1 MISRFR
7 DESVRKSSEGNE
19 MQLANIAMPKR
30 VLGIAALLFSLLAGI
45 ASISAASQTATQP
58 PAQTPAAAK
67 PVGTIKSISGNTIT
81 LTTDAG
87 TDVTVQVQDATK
99 LVRIAPGQTD
109 LKSATPIQFQDLQAG
124 DRILVRGKLADD
136 GKSVLALSVI
146 AMKKSDLTEKQ
157 AHEREEWQKH
167 GIGGLVSI
175 VDASAGTI
183 TISLPAIGEKKT
195 VTIHLSKDTVLRRY
209 APDSVKFD
217 DARPAPLDQIKT
229 GDQLRARGT
238 RNADGSELAAD
249 EIVSGSF
256 RNIAGIISAVDA
268 SAGSITVQDLATNKP
283 VSIKITTESQLRK
296 LPAPMAQRI
305 AMRLKGVP
313 ADAPAQGAAG
323 PAATSAQAPKPGGPP
338 AGGPGSGGPG
348 GSGRPGGAG
357 GGDLQQ
363 AILRMPAATLA
374 DLQKGDAVMI
384 VATSGGPNGMPTA
397 ITLIGGVE
405 PILEASPK
413 SSASTILSPWSLGGA
428 PGGEG
433 ATP

>member
-1 MISRFR
+1 M
-7 DESVRKSSEGNE
+7 E
-19 MQLANIAMPKR
+19 LANIAVPRR
-30 VLGIAALLFSLLAGI
+30 VFGISALLFNLLAGLATI
-45 ASISAASQTATQP
+45 AAASRPPVATPP
-58 PAQTPAAAK
+58 PAQTPSIAK

-99 LVRIAPGQTD
+99 FVRIAPGQTD
-109 LKSATPIQFQDLQAG
+109 LKSATPIQFQDVQAG
-124 DRILVRGKLADD
+124 DRILVRGKMADD
-136 GKSVLALSVI
+136 GKSVLALSII
-146 AMKKSDLTEKQ
+146 AMKKSDLAEKQ

-167 GIGGLVSI
+167 GTGGLVSS

-183 TISLPAIGEKKT
+183 NISLPAIGEKKT
-195 VTIHLSKDTVLRRY
+195 VAIHLSKDTVLRRY

-217 DARPAPLDQIKT
+217 DAKPAPLDQIKP

-283 VSIKITTESQLRK
+283 VSIKITAESQLRK

-313 ADAPAQGAAG
+313 ADAPAQGTAG
-323 PAATSAQAPKPGGPP
+323 PAATSAQAPKPAGPP
-338 AGGPGSGGPG
+338 AGGPGSAGPE
-348 GSGRPGGAG
+348 GSGRPSGAG

-374 DLQKGDAVMI
+374 ELQKGGAVMI
-384 VATSGGPNGMPTA
+384 VATSGGPNDMPTA
-397 ITLIGGVE
+397 ITVIGGVE